1 MFQHKSIFQRLQF
14 LVLPAALGVMTLSPL
29 SAAPADSDDTVT
41 FKMVV
46 SAAGKACLPEA
57 TGTVSITPGV
67 QAETMDV
74 SVQGLAPETEF
85 EFFVIQVP
93 KTPFGVAWY
102 QGSIV
107 TDKKGRGRQQFV
119 GRFSIETFST
129 AQGSAPA
136 PIVFGTGPFPDAN
149 TNPVFQPV
157 HSYHLGLWFS
167 SPQAAQAAN
176 CPAATTPFS
185 GEHTAGFQILNTSNF
200 PDDHGP
206 LRDVASATSKK

>member
-1 MFQHKSIFQRLQF
+1 MFQRLQF

-29 SAAPADSDDTVT
+29 GAAPADSDGNVT

-46 SAAGKACLPEA
+46 SAAGKACLPDA
-57 TGTVSITPGV
+57 TGMVTITPGV

-93 KTPFGVAWY
+93 KAPFGVAWY

-129 AQGSAPA
+129 AQGSAPLRLCSA
-136 PIVFGTGPFPDAN
+136 PDLSPTPIRTRFS
-149 TNPVFQPV
+149 NPCT
-157 HSYHLGLWFS
+157 LTIL
-167 SPQAAQAAN
+167 A
-176 CPAATTPFS
+176 S
-185 GEHTAGFQILNTSNF
+185 GSA
-200 PDDHGP
+200 
-206 LRDVASATSKK
+206 LRRRPRRLTVRL

>member
-1 MFQHKSIFQRLQF
+1 MFQRLQF
-14 LVLPAALGVMTLSPL
+14 LVLPAALGVMMLSPL

-46 SAAGKACLPEA
+46 SAAGKACLPDA
-57 TGTVSITPGV
+57 TGTVTITPGV

-93 KTPFGVAWY
+93 KAPFGVAWY

-136 PIVFGTGPFPDAN
+136 PVVFSIGTSFPDAN

-167 SPQAAQAAN
+167 SPEAAQAAN
-176 CPAATTPFS
+176 CSPAITPFS
-185 GEHTAGFQILNTSNF
+185 GEHTAGLQILNTSNF